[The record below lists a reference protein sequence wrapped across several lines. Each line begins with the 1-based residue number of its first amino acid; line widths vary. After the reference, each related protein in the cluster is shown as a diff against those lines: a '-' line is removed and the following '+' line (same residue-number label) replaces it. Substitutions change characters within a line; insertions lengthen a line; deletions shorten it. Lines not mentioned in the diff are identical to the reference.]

1 MIYEGTAVSDG
12 AAIGRVFQYE
22 PYQPEIRHETIA
34 KAQADSCMEKYKGV
48 LIQAEEE
55 LKQLIEG
62 SELDEE
68 ERKIFQAH
76 IDIVQDEEMSREIED
91 EIRDNLLSPQW
102 AIQEVYERYIKII
115 SKAKDALIRERA
127 ADLKD
132 VCQRLIRLWDGGHEN
147 PLSSLSGEVIVVA
160 RDLLPSDTAAM
171 KTEYV
176 KAIVTEVGGLYFTY
190 GDPGQKLWNTSGSGC
205 GRYYE
210 KYRKRPEDSCR
221 CEGWEGNHS
230 SDG

>member
-1 MIYEGTAVSDG
+1 M
-12 AAIGRVFQYE
+12 FQYE

-91 EIRDNLLSPQW
+91 EIRANLLSP
-102 AIQEVYERYIKII
+102 
-115 SKAKDALIRERA
+115 
-127 ADLKD
+127 
-132 VCQRLIRLWDGGHEN
+132 C
-147 PLSSLSGEVIVVA
+147 
-160 RDLLPSDTAAM
+160 LL
-171 KTEYV
+171 Y
-176 KAIVTEVGGLYFTY
+176 
-190 GDPGQKLWNTSGSGC
+190 TS
-205 GRYYE
+205 
-210 KYRKRPEDSCR
+210 R
-221 CEGWEGNHS
+221 CV
-230 SDG
+230 